1 MEVHLKGF
9 LLGKKDESLK
19 EYLTIDNMGRIK
31 VPTLFLKRAN
41 IHPSSTIQ
49 FFNYKNFFVLSQIKF
64 LPARLE
70 KKVAKNLTRSIN
82 DLGYI
87 VIPKKKRKIHDINL
101 HERIEAKVINKSI
114 ILKKK
119 KEENKPAGLIKESM
133 EPEPNKLSLLEI
145 KEGRI
150 KLPSSVLKSLDLEE
164 HIQLQFF
171 IKGNST
177 IVAKKHKYEFPTE
190 GILLFTGQS
199 RVIKK
204 DKYLNIPKKLRDYL
218 NIYNGDTLEITTL
231 GDQLIIKKA
240 L

>member
-1 MEVHLKGF
+1 M
-9 LLGKKDESLK
+9 KKDESLK
-19 EYLTIDNMGRIK
+19 EYLTIDNMGRVK

-49 FFNYKNFFVLSQIKF
+49 FFNYKNFFVMRQVKF
-64 LPARLE
+64 VTLRLE

-87 VIPKKKRKIHDINL
+87 VIPKLLREIHDINS
-101 HERIEAKVINKSI
+101 HEKIEAKVINKSI

-119 KEENKPAGLIKESM
+119 KEENEPAGLIKGSI
-133 EPEPNKLSLLEI
+133 EPELNKLSLLEI

-150 KLPSSVLKSLDLEE
+150 KLPSSVLKSLDLEA

-171 IKGNST
+171 TKGNNT
-177 IVAKKHKYEFPTE
+177 IVAKKHKYEFSTE
-190 GILLFTGQS
+190 GPLLFTGQS

-218 NIYNGDTLEITTL
+218 NIHNGDTLEITTL

-240 L
+240 P